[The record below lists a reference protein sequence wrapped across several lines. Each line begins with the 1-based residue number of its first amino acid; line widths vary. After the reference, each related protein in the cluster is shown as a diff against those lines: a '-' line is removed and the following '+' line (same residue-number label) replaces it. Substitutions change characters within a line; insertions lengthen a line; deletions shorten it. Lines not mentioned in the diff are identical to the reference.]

1 MKSCKKSAKN
11 ISQLGRGGG
20 QVVSV
25 LAFYLSI
32 RVRIPLNSSVLFCNV
47 LEKNENKQEEAGD
60 DTIKKH
66 TTVDAFRRNASFEK
80 GAKCLKLSESFSIVF
95 ALAQKM

>member
-1 MKSCKKSAKN
+1 MQKICKKYLTVGPWWWS
-11 ISQLGRGGG
+11 SG
-20 QVVSV
+20 QRARLLSV
-25 LAFYLSI
+25 Y
-32 RVRIPLNSSVLFCNV
+32 PSSNPAEFFILFCNV

-95 ALAQKM
+95 ALAPKM